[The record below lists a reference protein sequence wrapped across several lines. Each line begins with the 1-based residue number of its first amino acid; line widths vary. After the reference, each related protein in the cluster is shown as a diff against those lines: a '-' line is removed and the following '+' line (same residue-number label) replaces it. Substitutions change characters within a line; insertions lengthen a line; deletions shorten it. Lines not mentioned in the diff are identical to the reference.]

1 MTSLFQYTLS
11 VSIPLFIL
19 WVIYKWALASEK
31 QFEANRFVLLC
42 IYITSLALPPAINL
56 YSQWTAH
63 DGSTAI
69 PTIAL
74 SGSPALLQHLPI
86 IAMIWLIG
94 ATVATVVTILEITRV
109 SRTISGCRR
118 VELDG
123 KTIYLSK
130 EKGLS
135 PFSIGGMI
143 VMNETD
149 YRDSRE
155 TILNHE
161 YGHIMHRHSADM
173 ILAQAVAIL
182 CWYNPAAW
190 LMRSELKSV
199 HEYQA
204 DNYTLIQGCDARSYQ
219 LFLIKKAA
227 GSKFPSIANNLNHSK
242 LRKRIAMMNR
252 TADWRAWRKS
262 LYALP
267 LAGVLLGITTLNNPE
282 VKSILTP
289 ATPTTATTTAT
300 EKEQRLS
307 PIDDA
312 KIYIDGTEMDRND
325 LNNVAPSEIKSIT
338 ISKDRNRIDIHTN
351 E

>member
-11 VSIPLFIL
+11 VSITLFIL

-42 IYITSLALPPAINL
+42 IYITSLALPAAINL
-56 YSQWTAH
+56 YSRWPLHVPVTTGQIIT
-63 DGSTAI
+63 
-69 PTIAL
+69 L
-74 SGSPALLQHLPI
+74 NVSPALLQHLPI
-86 IAMIWLIG
+86 IATVWGIG
-94 ATVATVVTILEITRV
+94 ATVAMAITIMEIIRV
-109 SRTISGCRR
+109 YRIIRGCRR
-118 VELDG
+118 VEADG
-123 KTIYLSK
+123 KTIYLSP
-130 EKGLS
+130 EKGLA
-135 PFSIGGMI
+135 PFSIGGMT

-149 YRDSRE
+149 YRDCRE
-155 TILNHE
+155 AILNHE

-204 DNYTLIQGCDARSYQ
+204 DNYTLSQGCDARTYQ

-252 TADWRAWRKS
+252 TADRRAWRKS

-267 LAGVLLGITTLNNPE
+267 LAGVLLGIVTLNIPE

-289 ATPTTATTTAT
+289 PAYHIEAGEKQRPT
-300 EKEQRLS
+300 LL
-307 PIDDA
+307 DDA
-312 KIYIDGTEMDRND
+312 EIYIDGTEIERND
-325 LNNVAPSEIKSIT
+325 LNNVAPSDIKSIT
-338 ISKDRNRIDIHTN
+338 ISKDRNRIDVELI
-351 E
+351 